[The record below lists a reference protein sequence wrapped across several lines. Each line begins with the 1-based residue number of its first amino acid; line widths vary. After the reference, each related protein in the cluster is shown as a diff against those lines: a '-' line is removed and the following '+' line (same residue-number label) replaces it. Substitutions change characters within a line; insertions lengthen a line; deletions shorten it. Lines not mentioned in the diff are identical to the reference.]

1 MSRALFVLLAVALG
15 IASLANAG
23 TIAITGA
30 NGESCIFACPGDVVP
45 LKLVYTG
52 EPAIGSFDV
61 ILAPPFGS
69 VGNVAIAAGNRQT
82 DYDYISDMGGGAY
95 EVSASNADTALTT
108 VGGALATFT
117 LTVPVTA
124 TAADSF
130 LFSPAVFG
138 DVLYGAG
145 MVPMSGYDIGGAQIN
160 IIPEPAT
167 MLLLGL
173 GGLLFARKK

>member
-82 DYDYISDMGGGAY
+82 DYDYINDNGDGSF
-95 EVSASNADTALTT
+95 EVSASNADSALTT
-108 VGGALATFT
+108 VGGVLATFT
-117 LTVPVTA
+117 LTIPIGITA
-124 TAADSF
+124 DNF
-130 LFSPAVFG
+130 LFNPVVYG
-138 DVLYGAG
+138 DTLYGAG
-145 MVPMSGYDIGGAQIN
+145 MVAMSGYDVEGVSMV
-160 IIPEPAT
+160 PEPAT
-167 MLLLGL
+167 IVLLGL
-173 GGLLFARKK
+173 GGLALRKRGK